1 MSLNKVLYI
10 GAVVALFVF
19 ALFIF
24 SGNDNGLNSNDPNIE
39 HASLLE
45 TSQPIIDKRT
55 EDNTTES
62 LTNDY
67 TPAFNSG
74 SLAKTNIYDIKMTPP
89 ISAPF
94 LSSIPFPRNFAALSD
109 KNLDSVIAY
118 YNSYKYFSRQKIEAT
133 WALGVIGG
141 EQAESLLIESMNEVI
156 LHDKEFENGL
166 SGYLCHL
173 GALGVLSNSSDK
185 SYNYMMRLTE
195 RDGWKDINGKYH
207 GDMRG
212 RTLAYL
218 GAAVNRPK
226 VDSLLKYWVDNIDK
240 PDAPSPSDIVDAH
253 FYRYLVNEHGPA
265 IFVNI
270 ISSSIHNSQ
279 TAFRF
284 WIKTE
289 SGRKWHEWNDSIE
302 GK

>member
-1 MSLNKVLYI
+1 
-10 GAVVALFVF
+10 
-19 ALFIF
+19 
-24 SGNDNGLNSNDPNIE
+24 
-39 HASLLE
+39 
-45 TSQPIIDKRT
+45 
-55 EDNTTES
+55 
-62 LTNDY
+62 
-67 TPAFNSG
+67 
-74 SLAKTNIYDIKMTPP
+74 
-89 ISAPF
+89 
-94 LSSIPFPRNFAALSD
+94 
-109 KNLDSVIAY
+109 
-118 YNSYKYFSRQKIEAT
+118 
-133 WALGVIGG
+133 
-141 EQAESLLIESMNEVI
+141 
-156 LHDKEFENGL
+156 
-166 SGYLCHL
+166 
-173 GALGVLSNSSDK
+173 
-185 SYNYMMRLTE
+185 MMRLTE

-289 SGRKWHEWNDSIE
+289 SGRKWHEWNDSIG